1 MSGRA
6 IIAFA
11 ALLVAAPIGLLLSAL
26 LERSGPIRLRYW
38 SEEAGGR
45 LRATH
50 ASHPRFEAFRF
61 LLGVL
66 ARVALLALGL
76 AAWAALTELG
86 VPHATPW
93 TLGGLA
99 LVVTASELANR
110 LVVARDAEGALRRAT
125 WLYRVA
131 LGLLLPLIAVLERV
145 LPFGAHRRREDEEDE
160 ASEEEIEAFID
171 VGAREGILDPR
182 EEELVRGV
190 VDFGDT
196 AVRSVMV
203 PRIDVVAGRADA
215 SPEELAALFDG
226 AKHTRIPLYQ
236 DSIDQVVGVLH
247 VLDLLG
253 HLRGQTKRPVREL
266 MKPPFVVPETK
277 PLNELLRDF
286 QARGQQMAIVVDEY
300 GGTAGLVTVEDLVEE
315 IVGEIAD
322 EHDPGRPEPE
332 ALGAGGWRLHG
343 RTHLEELEEIFGLEH
358 EEAPYETVG
367 GLVMAALGKVPK
379 VGDRVGARGLVLT
392 VEALRGRR
400 VERVRAERA
409 SNEVGEELPQEAPP
423 GERGA

>member
-1 MSGRA
+1 MIGRA

-11 ALLVAAPIGLLLSAL
+11 VLLVVAPIGLLLSAL

-125 WLYRVA
+125 WLYRLTLV
-131 LGLLLPLIAVLERV
+131 LLLPLIAVLERA
-145 LPFGAHRRREDEEDE
+145 LPFGAQRRREDEEDE

-203 PRIDVVAGRADA
+203 PRIDVVAGRVDA
-215 SPEELAALFDG
+215 GPEELAALFDG

-322 EHDPGRPEPE
+322 EHDPGSPEPE
-332 ALGAGGWRLHG
+332 ALGADGWRLHG

-379 VGDRVGARGLVLT
+379 VGDRVAARGLVLT

-400 VERVRAERA
+400 VERVRAQRA
-409 SNEVGEELPQEAPP
+409 RNEIGEELPQEAPP
-423 GERGA
+423 GERGS